1 LARLVKDYQTYS
13 KAKPNV
19 TFVGINTS
27 AGIPEKKMRAQI
39 DEYALKP
46 FANVADTVGSIA
58 AAYAVPAKVPYT
70 LVIVDA
76 DGNIACNIDQYLIMG
91 GDKDNPYYKYQKLI
105 DEGCK
110 ACKGILGDTKAPAGA
125 ESAAHLFNLQQ
136 FDQLDMELARLKGS
150 DSQAFKDA
158 IKAKITEYTAK
169 RIKELQT
176 LGEGNALAAYRETLA
191 FAKAFPKCKE
201 LSTAQSLAQKLN
213 GNPKVKKENE
223 AESAFQ
229 QVLTPELN
237 KTTTGAAYDKK
248 VKPLLD
254 AFIQRYGD
262 TEFGA
267 SIKVSQEEVR
277 KSLR

>member
-1 LARLVKDYQTYS
+1 MARLVKDYQTYS

-27 AGIPEKKMRAQI
+27 AGITEKKLRADI
-39 DEYALKP
+39 DQYGLKP
-46 FANVADTVGSIA
+46 FANVADTMGSIA
-58 AAYAVPAKVPYT
+58 AAYAVPTKVPYT
-70 LVIVDA
+70 IVIVDA
-76 DGNIACNIDQYLIMG
+76 EGKIASNVDQFVYYN
-91 GDKDNPYYKYQKLI
+91 GDKNNPYFNYQKLI

-110 ACKGILGDTKAPAGA
+110 ACKGILGDTKVPAGG
-125 ESAAHLFNLQQ
+125 ENAAHLFNLQQ
-136 FDQLDMELARLKGS
+136 FDQLDAELARLNGP

-169 RIKELQT
+169 RAKELEALGQT
-176 LGEGNALAAYRETLA
+176 NPLAAYRETLA

-201 LSTAQSLAQKLN
+201 LSTAQSLAQKF
-213 GNPKVKKENE
+213 GNDPKVKKENA
-223 AESAFQ
+223 AETAFQ
-229 QVLTPELN
+229 QVIAPELL
-237 KTTTGAAYDKK
+237 KTTTMAAYDKK

-254 AFIQRYGD
+254 GFLQRYGD

-267 SIKVSQEEVR
+267 SAKIAQEEFR